1 MKRFLLPAFAL
12 ALAVNANATS
22 FQANM
27 AAEQQTET
35 QAAKQ
40 ITIYKGKL
48 EVMGLGGPTDAA
60 ITVTEE
66 ADGKY
71 SFVLND
77 FNIDLGDDVKILI
90 GDAVVSNL
98 EAKTQDGITT
108 LEATDKDAKVVG
120 GISSQLRDGK
130 VVMTITVTIENGI
143 MTADIS
149 KITVT
154 FISGDALDVA
164 AKFTTES
171 VINYY
176 KSECQINGGFD
187 DTWVDCIPWDSK
199 ATNKK

>member
-1 MKRFLLPAFAL
+1 MKKFLLPAFAL

-22 FQANM
+22 FKANM
-27 AAEQQTET
+27 TAEQQTET

-40 ITIYKGKL
+40 ISIYKGKL
-48 EVMGLGGPTDAA
+48 EVIDLGDPTDAA

-77 FNIDLGDDVKILI
+77 FNIALGDDAKILI

-98 EAKTQDGITT
+98 EAKTQNGITT

-120 GISSQLRDGK
+120 GISGQLRDGK

-176 KSECQINGGFD
+176 KSECQIMVGLMIHG
-187 DTWVDCIPWDSK
+187 
-199 ATNKK
+199 

>member
-27 AAEQQTET
+27 AAEQQTT
-35 QAAKQ
+35 VQAAKQ

-48 EVMGLGGPTDAA
+48 EVIGLGDPTDAT

-66 ADGKY
+66 ANGKY

-77 FNIDLGDDVKILI
+77 FKITAGDTEMLI

-98 EAKTQDGITT
+98 EAKTQGGTIT

-120 GISSQLRDGK
+120 GISNQLKDGK
-130 VVMTITVTIENGI
+130 VVMTMTVTIGNGV

>member
-27 AAEQQTET
+27 SAEQQTEA

-48 EVMGLGGPTDAA
+48 GVIGLGDPTDAA

-77 FNIDLGDDVKILI
+77 FKITAGDTEMLI

-98 EAKTQDGITT
+98 EAKTQ
-108 LEATDKDAKVVG
+108 G
-120 GISSQLRDGK
+120 GL
-130 VVMTITVTIENGI
+130 
-143 MTADIS
+143 
-149 KITVT
+149 
-154 FISGDALDVA
+154 LH
-164 AKFTTES
+164 
-171 VINYY
+171 
-176 KSECQINGGFD
+176 
-187 DTWVDCIPWDSK
+187 
-199 ATNKK
+199 